1 MIPTVQVYDL
11 RFGGELM
18 TINDADFDPAIHRR
32 EADGPWPKGKAAP
45 AADAPEQEDG
55 EAAAPAKK
63 AKK

>member
-1 MIPTVQVYDL
+1 MIPTVHVYDL

-18 TINDADFDPAIHRR
+18 IINAADFDSAVHRH
-32 EADGPWPKGKAAP
+32 EVDGPWPKGKTAP